1 MVAVSAPVAGPVD
14 AAERRRRLRS
24 RNLALLAALL
34 GFVALVY
41 VVAIVRMAGG

>member
-1 MVAVSAPVAGPVD
+1 MSAPLALD

-24 RNLALLAALL
+24 RNLAVLAALL